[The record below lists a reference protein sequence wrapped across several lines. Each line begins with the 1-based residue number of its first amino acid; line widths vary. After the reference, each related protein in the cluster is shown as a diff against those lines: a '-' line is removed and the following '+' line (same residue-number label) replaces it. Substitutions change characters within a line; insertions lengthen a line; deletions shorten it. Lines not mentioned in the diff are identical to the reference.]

1 MTGIAT
7 SKRST
12 DVSRFS
18 RFDRDSRLSMAMTTH
33 ESWTIFESPLGPLT
47 VVAGPAGIEG
57 ICFPDEPP
65 SLDPVAARPM
75 PEAVAQLDAY
85 FAGELRAF
93 DLELDLRGDPF
104 QRLVWER
111 LLEIP
116 HGETTSYGELAR
128 SIDESAYPQGIEPYR
143 RARLVGA
150 AIGRNPIP
158 IVVPCHRVIGADGS
172 LTGFRGGL
180 ERKRMLLEL
189 EGWDP
194 STRAGGPKSADS
206 QLALL

>member
-1 MTGIAT
+1 MTMP
-7 SKRST
+7 
-12 DVSRFS
+12 
-18 RFDRDSRLSMAMTTH
+18 RD
-33 ESWTIFESPLGPLT
+33 WTIYASPLGPLT
-47 VVAGPAGIEG
+47 VIGGPAGIRS
-57 ICFPDEPP
+57 ICFPGEALA
-65 SLDPVAARPM
+65 LDPAAARPM
-75 PEAVAQLDAY
+75 PEAVAQLDSY
-85 FAGELRAF
+85 FTGELRAF
-93 DLELDLRGDPF
+93 DLDLDLRGDPF
-104 QRLVWER
+104 QKLVWEE

-128 SIDESAYPQGIEPYR
+128 KVDHGAYPRGLEPYR
-143 RARLVGA
+143 RARAVGA

-194 STRAGGPKSADS
+194 SARAGRPKPADS